1 MKRIIKKAQEGSA
14 IPPVKKKT
22 TAERLVEA
30 KENRRK
36 LDSVASARRA
46 EIVRKKDSIIQ
57 RNANARGM
65 DVNTYK
71 TTIRKESKKE
81 DQPSCDTADPN
92 FKSTKCGTSK
102 AASKQSKSDW
112 SKKKN
117 GGKMMLKR
125 KDGSVSQ
132 RGLWD
137 NIRANKG
144 SGKKPTAAMLKQER
158 KINSKKK

>member
-22 TAERLVEA
+22 AAERLIEA

-36 LDSVASARRA
+36 LDSITAIKRA
-46 EIVRKKDSIIQ
+46 EIVRKKDSVIARQ
-57 RNANARGM
+57 RPDNMTKEEYQKYQKKQSRKK
-65 DVNTYK
+65 DV
-71 TTIRKESKKE
+71 
-81 DQPSCDTADPN
+81 PSCNSADPN

-137 NIRANKG
+137 NIRKNKG
-144 SGKKPTAAMLKQER
+144 SGKNPTKQMLQQER